1 MTTEAIEI
9 NRETYDHY
17 NPDKS
22 IYKSKPGLTKE
33 VVIEISKQKNEPE
46 WMLKKRLQAFELF
59 QKLPMPNWGPSLKD
73 LDLKDIIF
81 FNRPDAKSNAKS
93 WDEVP
98 EDIKKTFEKL
108 GIPEAE
114 REALAGAG
122 AQYESEVIYHSLKK
136 EWEDKGVIF
145 LDCDDALKK
154 HPDLVKKYFM
164 SSCVSPSL
172 HKFAALHAAVWS
184 GGTFIYVPPNVKLT
198 TPLQAYFRMNAKR
211 GGQFEHTLIIVDKNA
226 ECHYIEGCSAPQY
239 TVNSLHAGCVEIHVA
254 ENARARYSSIENW
267 SKNTYN
273 LNTKRAVVQK
283 NGVIEWVNGNMGCLT
298 GDSKVYTNPDGP
310 KNINEIRPGSMV
322 FALDEKNKK
331 FVKAKVNKMIYS
343 GNKRVYNLQAAGRE
357 IKASDNHPFL
367 VLKHEDMPGNKRKG
381 KFVTKWVS
389 LEELK
394 EGDLIAISKSLPGIG
409 KPYKLPKIDFSGN
422 KIKSKNQYREFEMEI
437 NHLYGDLTYPEYTNK
452 DLMWFFG
459 IYVGDGNLW
468 RPKKGGAKINI
479 AIHEKS
485 DLRKPLLDTIEKTLN
500 YKVKYMK
507 DRFIIINSN
516 VLGELIE
523 KIGFSGT
530 AKTKRIPEWVF
541 SLPKSQ
547 RMAFLAGL
555 IDSDGHINEGGAYI
569 TSISKGLLEDVKVL
583 AISCGFG
590 VSRVFK
596 HRKESEVV
604 ILGYKAHANNSY
616 RILLNRK
623 EVKRIPTRS
632 EFYSEKLKKV
642 TTKRNFS
649 TKKGWNFNS
658 KVSDELGFARID
670 SIKYVGIEP
679 TYDIEVEGQ
688 HNFIANGIIVHNSKV
703 TMLYPT
709 SVLVGENAKSDFLGV
724 AFAGRGQ
731 NQDTG
736 TKVYHLAKNTKS
748 TVRSKSI
755 SKDGGITSYRGLIH
769 IKNGAKDCKSH
780 VECDALMMDN
790 VSQSNTFP
798 YMDVKENDVDLGH
811 EATVGKI
818 SDEQVFYLM
827 SRGLSQEQASQMIVS
842 GFIEPIV
849 KALPLEYA
857 VELNRL
863 IELEMEGSLG

>member
-59 QKLPMPNWGPSLKD
+59 QQLQMPNWGPSLAD
-73 LDLKDIIF
+73 LDLNEIIF
-81 FNRPDAKSNAKS
+81 FNRPDAKKNAKT
-93 WDEVP
+93 WEEVP

-145 LDCDDALKK
+145 LDCDDALQKY
-154 HPDLVKKYFM
+154 PELVKKYFM
-164 SSCVSPSL
+164 TSCVSPSL

-283 NGVIEWVNGNMGCLT
+283 NGVIEWINGNMG
-298 GDSKVYTNPDGP
+298 
-310 KNINEIRPGSMV
+310 
-322 FALDEKNKK
+322 
-331 FVKAKVNKMIYS
+331 
-343 GNKRVYNLQAAGRE
+343 
-357 IKASDNHPFL
+357 
-367 VLKHEDMPGNKRKG
+367 
-381 KFVTKWVS
+381 
-389 LEELK
+389 
-394 EGDLIAISKSLPGIG
+394 
-409 KPYKLPKIDFSGN
+409 
-422 KIKSKNQYREFEMEI
+422 
-437 NHLYGDLTYPEYTNK
+437 
-452 DLMWFFG
+452 
-459 IYVGDGNLW
+459 
-468 RPKKGGAKINI
+468 
-479 AIHEKS
+479 
-485 DLRKPLLDTIEKTLN
+485 
-500 YKVKYMK
+500 
-507 DRFIIINSN
+507 
-516 VLGELIE
+516 
-523 KIGFSGT
+523 
-530 AKTKRIPEWVF
+530 
-541 SLPKSQ
+541 
-547 RMAFLAGL
+547 
-555 IDSDGHINEGGAYI
+555 
-569 TSISKGLLEDVKVL
+569 
-583 AISCGFG
+583 
-590 VSRVFK
+590 
-596 HRKESEVV
+596 
-604 ILGYKAHANNSY
+604 
-616 RILLNRK
+616 
-623 EVKRIPTRS
+623 
-632 EFYSEKLKKV
+632 
-642 TTKRNFS
+642 
-649 TKKGWNFNS
+649 
-658 KVSDELGFARID
+658 
-670 SIKYVGIEP
+670 
-679 TYDIEVEGQ
+679 
-688 HNFIANGIIVHNSKV
+688 SKV